1 MVFKYTHPGFL
12 GGVAGTISSTSCI
25 PDMTGY
31 TTPSGE
37 VQDNGN
43 VTHPAWQAFDRDDAT
58 HTENQFSIN
67 ETSLRY
73 EFTTGQTAVGWSVTV
88 GSVPCDAHC
97 TLLGSNDGIRHSAT
111 QLDSQYGRTWVD
123 GTKQTFYFPNGTDY
137 TFFHFYFT
145 SSGAYGTNNPQIKS
159 IELFCET

>member
-1 MVFKYTHPGFL
+1 MIFKYTHPGFL
-12 GGVAGTISSTSCI
+12 GGVAGTIGATSCI

-43 VTHPAWQAFDRDDAT
+43 TVNPGWQAFDRDAAT
-58 HTENQFSIN
+58 YTENQFSIN

-73 EFTTGQTAVGWSVTV
+73 EFTTGHTAVGWSVTV
-88 GSVPCDAHC
+88 GSVPCDGHC
-97 TLLGSNDGIRHSAT
+97 TLKGSNDGVSWSAT
-111 QLDSQYGRTWVD
+111 ELDAQYGRTWVD
-123 GTKQTFYFPNGTDY
+123 GTKQTFYFANGTPY

-145 SSGAYGTNNPQIKS
+145 SSGTYGSNNPLIKE